1 MVNYT
6 KPETRKGMCDRKTII
21 SLQQKKMKALSSVN
35 MTVENCL
42 GTINMCLFW
51 ISLTTVTL
59 CAECYC
65 GTLCLRQPF
74 YAKGLGYFISVLS
87 CCMQMPGILQPTE
100 LTAVYGSTSDR
111 LWISPKLVLIVLSL
125 TASLRTTWLASDCN
139 RC

>member
-1 MVNYT
+1 
-6 KPETRKGMCDRKTII
+6 
-21 SLQQKKMKALSSVN
+21 MKALSSVK

-74 YAKGLGYFISVLS
+74 YAKGLGYFISVSS
-87 CCMQMPGILQPTE
+87 CCMQMPGIIQPTG

-111 LWISPKLVLIVLSL
+111 LWISPKLVLIVFSL
-125 TASLRTTWLASDCN
+125 TEP
-139 RC
+139 